1 MLRCISIAATL
12 VALAIIPNP
21 LVFAGPLR
29 KHQHCHCQCRCA
41 VVPCFRQTESSSPI
55 PAAPPAAPLVTPTP
69 AAPNQSSTAIEPK
82 APAPTRELYF
92 TYPFGAN
99 GPERHDMWD
108 AGADAWFEKLPNG
121 DKERFTVLGR
131 WTEYS
136 SKGTLARKD
145 SNPEL
150 FIFLPDADQPL
161 KQLLFRMAGS
171 SDWASLGEIS
181 ELTTTKVE

>member
-1 MLRCISIAATL
+1 MLRRILIAATL
-12 VALAIIPNP
+12 VAFAIIPDR
-21 LVFAGPLR
+21 LVFAGPFGKR
-29 KHQHCHCQCRCA
+29 QQCQCRCA
-41 VVPCFRQTESSSPI
+41 VAPCFRQSELSSPTRI
-55 PAAPPAAPLVTPTP
+55 APPAAPLVTLTP
-69 AAPNQSSTAIEPK
+69 AAPNLPSTANEPK

-92 TYPFGAN
+92 TYPFGAS

-108 AGADAWFEKLPNG
+108 AGPEVWFEKLPNG
-121 DKERFTVLGR
+121 DNERFTVLGR

-145 SNPEL
+145 SNPDL

-181 ELTTTKVE
+181 ELSATKVE